1 MNIYK
6 DSIVLHNLTYDIYR
20 TSIKYLYLKETYQL
34 DDVSQNLYE
43 SIISKS
49 NQLLEL
55 SKKIKYH
62 VNTLYEII
70 SENFDDLKSSKIFY
84 FSYLDKLMERELK
97 DLSCD
102 VYIDEEFL
110 KKLCENTDKILKF
123 IRNINLDK

>member
-6 DSIVLHNLTYDIYR
+6 DSIVLHNLIYDVYR
-20 TSIKYLYLKETYQL
+20 ISIKYLYLKETYQL

-97 DLSCD
+97 ELSSD

-110 KKLCENTDKILKF
+110 KKLCENTDKFLKF
-123 IRNINLDK
+123 IRNINLDN

>member
-6 DSIVLHNLTYDIYR
+6 DSIVLHNLTYDVYR

-97 DLSCD
+97 ELSSD

-110 KKLCENTDKILKF
+110 KKLCENTDKFLKF
-123 IRNINLDK
+123 IRNINLDN

>member
-6 DSIVLHNLTYDIYR
+6 DSIVLHNLTYDVYR

-55 SKKIKYH
+55 FKKIKYH

-97 DLSCD
+97 ELSCD

-123 IRNINLDK
+123 IRNINLDN

>member
-6 DSIVLHNLTYDIYR
+6 DSIVLHNLTYDVYR

-55 SKKIKYH
+55 SKKNK
-62 VNTLYEII
+62 I
-70 SENFDDLKSSKIFY
+70 S
-84 FSYLDKLMERELK
+84 
-97 DLSCD
+97 C
-102 VYIDEEFL
+102 
-110 KKLCENTDKILKF
+110 
-123 IRNINLDK
+123 

>member
-6 DSIVLHNLTYDIYR
+6 DSIVLHNLTYDVYR

-97 DLSCD
+97 ELSCD

-123 IRNINLDK
+123 IRNINLDN